1 MESVL
6 AHSEFIIFT
15 DQKSLM
21 QLTEQWLHTHWQ
33 QKVFTELLGL
43 QYKVVYKKGPE
54 NRVADAL
61 SRKSAHS
68 AQCAAISSCVPKWI
82 HDVIE
87 GYQQDPNAQSL
98 FPNCPLMLRQCLTFP
113 WRKVCWGINL
123 ESGLAIILTSNWSW
137 CKLVMQVFLGVILE
151 PLLLIEGWSN
161 YFPGRVWSPWYY
173 NLCNLALYANKL
185 NLIAPSCLVS
195 CNHFLFHQRHGRLFR

>member
-1 MESVL
+1 
-6 AHSEFIIFT
+6 
-15 DQKSLM
+15 
-21 QLTEQWLHTHWQ
+21 LHTHWQ

-113 WRKVCWGINL
+113 
-123 ESGLAIILTSNWSW
+123 
-137 CKLVMQVFLGVILE
+137 
-151 PLLLIEGWSN
+151 
-161 YFPGRVWSPWYY
+161 
-173 NLCNLALYANKL
+173 
-185 NLIAPSCLVS
+185 
-195 CNHFLFHQRHGRLFR
+195 